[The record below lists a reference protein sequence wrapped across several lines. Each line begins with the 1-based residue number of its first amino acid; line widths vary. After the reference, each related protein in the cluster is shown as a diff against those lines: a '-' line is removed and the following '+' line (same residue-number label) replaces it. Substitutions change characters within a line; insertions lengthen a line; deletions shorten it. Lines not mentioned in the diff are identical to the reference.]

1 MRREDQAGNDWE
13 PGVFLTRGAP
23 GVCQKGGEAVLNHV
37 ALQGR
42 LTRDPELRSTGS
54 GIPVTSFSL
63 AVNGKKDD
71 TAFID
76 CVAWRGTAEAI
87 CQYLGKGRMMVVEG
101 SLQSREWNDKDGNR
115 RKSIEVNVSQFHF
128 CDKKEESPTYRAE
141 EPKQDTMSVE
151 PSGFAEIDDQDG
163 DLPF

>member
-1 MRREDQAGNDWE
+1 MRREDQAGYDWE

-71 TAFID
+71 TTFID

-101 SLQSREWNDKDGNR
+101 SLQSREWNDKEGNR

-128 CDKKEESPTYRAE
+128 CDKKESAPQYPQQNNEFQEIEDE
-141 EPKQDTMSVE
+141 EP
-151 PSGFAEIDDQDG
+151 GN
-163 DLPF
+163 LPF

>member
-1 MRREDQAGNDWE
+1 MRREDQAGYDWE

-128 CDKKEESPTYRAE
+128 CDKKESAPQYPQQNNEFQEIEDE
-141 EPKQDTMSVE
+141 EP
-151 PSGFAEIDDQDG
+151 GN
-163 DLPF
+163 LPF

>member
-1 MRREDQAGNDWE
+1 M
-13 PGVFLTRGAP
+13 
-23 GVCQKGGEAVLNHV
+23 LNHV

-42 LTRDPELRSTGS
+42 LTRDPELRRTQNGV
-54 GIPVTSFSL
+54 PVTSFSL
-63 AVNGKKDD
+63 AVNGRKDD
-71 TAFID
+71 TVFVD
-76 CVAWRGTAEAI
+76 CVAWRGTAETI
-87 CQYLGKGRMMVVEG
+87 CQYLGKGRMIIVEG
-101 SLQSREWNDKDGNR
+101 ALQSREWDDKDGNR
-115 RKSIEVNVSQFHF
+115 RKSLEVNVSQFHF

>member
-1 MRREDQAGNDWE
+1 M
-13 PGVFLTRGAP
+13 
-23 GVCQKGGEAVLNHV
+23 LNHV

-71 TAFID
+71 TTFID

-128 CDKKEESPTYRAE
+128 CDKKESAPPPAQSNEFQEIEDE
-141 EPKQDTMSVE
+141 EP
-151 PSGFAEIDDQDG
+151 GN
-163 DLPF
+163 LPF

>member
-1 MRREDQAGNDWE
+1 
-13 PGVFLTRGAP
+13 
-23 GVCQKGGEAVLNHV
+23 VLNHV

-71 TAFID
+71 TTFID

-101 SLQSREWNDKDGNR
+101 SLQSREWNDKEGNR

-128 CDKKEESPTYRAE
+128 CDKKESAPPPVQNNEFQEIEDE
-141 EPKQDTMSVE
+141 EP
-151 PSGFAEIDDQDG
+151 GN
-163 DLPF
+163 LPF

>member
-1 MRREDQAGNDWE
+1 M
-13 PGVFLTRGAP
+13 
-23 GVCQKGGEAVLNHV
+23 LNHV

-42 LTRDPELRSTGS
+42 LTRDPDLRSTGS

-63 AVNGKKDD
+63 AVNGKKDE

-128 CDKKEESPTYRAE
+128 CDKKESAPQYPQQSNEFQEIEDE
-141 EPKQDTMSVE
+141 EP
-151 PSGFAEIDDQDG
+151 GN
-163 DLPF
+163 LPF

>member
-1 MRREDQAGNDWE
+1 M
-13 PGVFLTRGAP
+13 
-23 GVCQKGGEAVLNHV
+23 LNHV

-54 GIPVTSFSL
+54 GIPVTSFSI
-63 AVNGKKDD
+63 AVNGKKDE

-128 CDKKEESPTYRAE
+128 CDKKESAPQYPQQNNEFQEIEDE
-141 EPKQDTMSVE
+141 EP
-151 PSGFAEIDDQDG
+151 GN
-163 DLPF
+163 LPF

>member
-1 MRREDQAGNDWE
+1 M
-13 PGVFLTRGAP
+13 
-23 GVCQKGGEAVLNHV
+23 LNHV

-71 TAFID
+71 TTFID

-115 RKSIEVNVSQFHF
+115 RKSIEINVSQFHF
-128 CDKKEESPTYRAE
+128 CDKKESAPQYPQQSNEFQEIEDE
-141 EPKQDTMSVE
+141 EP
-151 PSGFAEIDDQDG
+151 GN
-163 DLPF
+163 LPF

>member
-1 MRREDQAGNDWE
+1 M
-13 PGVFLTRGAP
+13 
-23 GVCQKGGEAVLNHV
+23 LNHV

-71 TAFID
+71 TTFID

-115 RKSIEVNVSQFHF
+115 RKSLEVNVSQFHF
-128 CDKKEESPTYRAE
+128 CDKKESAPQYPQQNNEFQEIEDE
-141 EPKQDTMSVE
+141 EP
-151 PSGFAEIDDQDG
+151 GN
-163 DLPF
+163 LPF

>member
-1 MRREDQAGNDWE
+1 M
-13 PGVFLTRGAP
+13 
-23 GVCQKGGEAVLNHV
+23 LNHV

-54 GIPVTSFSL
+54 GIPVTSFSI

-71 TAFID
+71 TTFID

-101 SLQSREWNDKDGNR
+101 SLQSREWNDKEGNR

-128 CDKKEESPTYRAE
+128 CDKKESAPQYPQQNNEFQEIEDE
-141 EPKQDTMSVE
+141 EP
-151 PSGFAEIDDQDG
+151 GN
-163 DLPF
+163 LPF

>member
-1 MRREDQAGNDWE
+1 M
-13 PGVFLTRGAP
+13 
-23 GVCQKGGEAVLNHV
+23 LNHV

-71 TAFID
+71 TTFID

-115 RKSIEVNVSQFHF
+115 RKSIEINVSQFHF
-128 CDKKEESPTYRAE
+128 CDKKESAPLPAQNDVY
-141 EPKQDTMSVE
+141 SVE

-163 DLPF
+163 TLPF

>member
-1 MRREDQAGNDWE
+1 M
-13 PGVFLTRGAP
+13 
-23 GVCQKGGEAVLNHV
+23 LNHV

-63 AVNGKKDD
+63 AVNGKKDE

-115 RKSIEVNVSQFHF
+115 RKSLEVNVSQFHF
-128 CDKKEESPTYRAE
+128 CDKKESAPQYPQQNNEFQEIEDE
-141 EPKQDTMSVE
+141 EP
-151 PSGFAEIDDQDG
+151 GN
-163 DLPF
+163 LPF

>member
-1 MRREDQAGNDWE
+1 M
-13 PGVFLTRGAP
+13 
-23 GVCQKGGEAVLNHV
+23 LNHV

-42 LTRDPELRSTGS
+42 LTRDPELRSTGI

-71 TAFID
+71 TTFID

-115 RKSIEVNVSQFHF
+115 RKSIEINVSQFHF
-128 CDKKEESPTYRAE
+128 CDKKGSAPPPAQNDVY
-141 EPKQDTMSVE
+141 SVE
-151 PSGFAEIDDQDG
+151 PSGFAEIDDQDET
-163 DLPF
+163 LPF

>member
-1 MRREDQAGNDWE
+1 M
-13 PGVFLTRGAP
+13 
-23 GVCQKGGEAVLNHV
+23 LNHV

-101 SLQSREWNDKDGNR
+101 SLQSREWNDKEGNR

-128 CDKKEESPTYRAE
+128 CDKKESAPQYPQQNNEFQEIEDE
-141 EPKQDTMSVE
+141 EP
-151 PSGFAEIDDQDG
+151 GN
-163 DLPF
+163 LPF